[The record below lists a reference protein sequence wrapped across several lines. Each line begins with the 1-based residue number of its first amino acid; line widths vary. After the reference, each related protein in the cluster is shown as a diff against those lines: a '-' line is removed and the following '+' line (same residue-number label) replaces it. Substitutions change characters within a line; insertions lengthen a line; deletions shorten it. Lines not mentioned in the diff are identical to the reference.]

1 VVGVRDLVYYEVP
14 AEERGRILQVIAK
27 RLAREGG
34 VVFAYAH
41 GGFVRRSFFRDIDIA
56 VWLKDA
62 SDASRYVLGLSVELE
77 AEVRLPVDV
86 QVLNEAPLSFKYR
99 VVTEGRLLLSRDERL
114 RKELVNTITREYLDF
129 QCLCAF
135 YGRREVSRAGSMH
148 GEQMQC

>member
-1 VVGVRDLVYYEVP
+1 M
-14 AEERGRILQVIAK
+14 
-27 RLAREGG
+27 
-34 VVFAYAH
+34 
-41 GGFVRRSFFRDIDIA
+41 
-56 VWLKDA
+56 
-62 SDASRYVLGLSVELE
+62 ELE

-135 YGRREVSRAGSMH
+135 YGRRGQAGLAPRKQSRCSASALRYRRRPRSTPSRMPWSPRASGKGLRTWFRRLRM
-148 GEQMQC
+148 GEADKALTLASAAAMVLYALLFLARPL

>member
-1 VVGVRDLVYYEVP
+1 
-14 AEERGRILQVIAK
+14 
-27 RLAREGG
+27 
-34 VVFAYAH
+34 
-41 GGFVRRSFFRDIDIA
+41 

-62 SDASRYVLGLSVELE
+62 SDASRYVLDLSVGLE

-135 YGRREVSRAGSMH
+135 YGRRG
-148 GEQMQC
+148 

>member
-14 AEERGRILQVIAK
+14 AEERERILQVIAK

-62 SDASRYVLGLSVELE
+62 SDASRYVLDLSVELE

-129 QCLCAF
+129 QCLRAF
-135 YGRREVSRAGSMH
+135 YGRRG
-148 GEQMQC
+148 